1 MAEQGTHKPLV
12 VCSNHI
18 LAIDSTSS
26 LGNVMVNHSG
36 INRMRRARTDAEPV
50 CLGRRFS
57 I

>member
-18 LAIDSTSS
+18 LAIDISTS

-36 INRMRRARTDAEPV
+36 INQVRRARTSAEPV

>member
-18 LAIDSTSS
+18 LAIDKSSS
-26 LGNVMVNHSG
+26 LGNVMVFHSG
-36 INRMRRARTDAEPV
+36 INRIRRARTIAEPV

-57 I
+57 M

>member
-18 LAIDSTSS
+18 LAIDHPPAEE
-26 LGNVMVNHSG
+26 NMFFDCQ
-36 INRMRRARTDAEPV
+36 NRDRRARTIAEPA
-50 CLGRRFS
+50 CLGLRFS